1 MARWNCVSQIG
12 EIEGITEVREQLDTS
27 IVPTTELDQKT
38 DTSAWDFGFQP
49 LTEEEKKAFV
59 DFLPDANGKRIL
71 RELAGENSKP
81 HSKKPS
87 AASTAA
93 AVAGEINGQHNV
105 RRAR

>member
-1 MARWNCVSQIG
+1 MARWNRVSQIG

-59 DFLPDANGKRIL
+59 DSLDANGKRIL
-71 RELAGENSKP
+71 RELAAKI
-81 HSKKPS
+81 
-87 AASTAA
+87 ASR
-93 AVAGEINGQHNV
+93 IQKNL
-105 RRAR
+105 

>member
-59 DFLPDANGKRIL
+59 DLWTLTVSGYCESWPAKIASRIQKNLQQRQRQRQLQGK
-71 RELAGENSKP
+71 
-81 HSKKPS
+81 
-87 AASTAA
+87 
-93 AVAGEINGQHNV
+93 
-105 RRAR
+105 